1 MSVRTLL
8 EDFLEFNYLKA
19 YSWEELQKRVRI
31 FFNEKGYTLERYM
44 LDNVVVDWN
53 ENEENHTVAIYI
65 E

>member
-8 EDFLEFNYLKA
+8 EDFLEFNYFKA
-19 YSWEELQKRVRI
+19 YSWEELQERVRI